1 MPTVLSVPKERP
13 LRVFVRR
20 LVRSIPYTLLV
31 RIGYTLLKREL
42 RKFKKLRPHAKLIAQ
57 GVVVALVG
65 SSHREYFIIHFIL
78 EYFFAKY
85 VYENEQNRNDWVMAG
100 ILCMLAMGLFAIAA
114 SEGKKR
120 AIRPLNFISG
130 YDINDMTKWFET
142 GVFMRPE
149 GTNVINWHLNLYLTC
164 AKKAI
169 MPLMMAVWLPT
180 FLSSLFTGHTVER
193 ETYASM
199 MEHLNKLPEEEPDP
213 KSNAVKAFKTATL
226 RAAAYGSYLVIGLSQ
241 YVHVLELYNQVFKHP
256 PTRSHTFY
264 IGLWGGM
271 PFFLIPKDKI
281 HAYNHWAL
289 TTMIDA
295 MLQPS

>member
-1 MPTVLSVPKERP
+1 MPTVLSVLKKRP
-13 LRVFVRR
+13 LQTFLRR
-20 LVRSIPYTLLV
+20 IIRSIPYTLLV

-42 RKFKKLRPHAKLIAQ
+42 RKIKKLRPYAKLIAQ
-57 GVVVALVG
+57 AVVVALVG
-65 SSHREYFIIHFIL
+65 NSHREYFCIHFIL

-100 ILCMLAMGLFAIAA
+100 ILCMLSMGLFALAA
-114 SEGKKR
+114 SEGKTR

-130 YDINDMTKWFET
+130 YDINDLTKWFET
-142 GVFMRPE
+142 GKFLRPE
-149 GTNVINWHLNLYLTC
+149 GTTVLNWHLMLYVRT
-164 AKKAI
+164 AKKAVV
-169 MPLMMAVWLPT
+169 PLAMAVWLPT

-199 MEHLNKLPEEEPDP
+199 MQHLNRLPEDEPDR
-213 KSNAVKAFKTATL
+213 KTNVVKALKTATK
-226 RAAAYGSYLVIGLSQ
+226 RAAAYGSYLIIGLSQ
-241 YVHVLELYNQVFKHP
+241 YVHVLELYNSVFGHP

-264 IGLWGGM
+264 IGLWGGI